1 MLRELQIRN
10 LALIESLNLH
20 LDHGFTCL
28 TGETGAGKSI
38 LLDAVGL
45 LLGVRASAQWV
56 RTGTDKAIVEGAF
69 DLSDEAIRDL
79 SILFEKQGIDMVDDQ
94 IILSRELFSTGK
106 TVARLNG
113 HLVTVQLLRD
123 IGHHI
128 LHQYGQHDSTLLLR
142 KEEHISLLDRFA
154 HEDIASYKDV
164 YKTAYNA
171 YRAAKQAL
179 LEAEQGEKERAQ
191 RIDQLDFQIKEI
203 EQARVKLGEEEKLT
217 VLRNRLH
224 FAERLQS
231 ASEAVYQHVYEGSG
245 RDKVSILAILYDLLH
260 EVGQAQEYDQTLS
273 ELYEYLEVARVN
285 LSEAAEFAR
294 KYREDIDFQPQRLQK
309 VEDRLATLERLFR
322 KYGEN
327 EERVLLYEKQAQEEL
342 TNLLHHDEWIERRR
356 QDVDSSYEQL
366 QIAAQELSQK
376 RHNAAVRLKE
386 ALQKE
391 LLDLMMPN
399 VTLCIDIQKVNF
411 RSDGADDVEILLS
424 ANPGEVLKPLAK
436 IASGGELS
444 RIMLAFAQVL
454 IADSPIDTMIFDEID
469 TGISGRAAQAVAQKL
484 TKIASHMQ
492 VLCVTHLPQMASAAQ
507 HHLFI
512 EKIIQDDRTRTVVHT
527 LSKQERITELARM
540 MNGENIT
547 EKAKAN
553 ALEMLKQNHGDIF
566 D

>member
-203 EQARVKLGEEEKLT
+203 EQVRVKLGEEEKLT

-309 VEDRLATLERLFR
+309 VEDRLATLERLFL

>member
-309 VEDRLATLERLFR
+309 VEDRLATLERLFL

>member
-10 LALIESLNLH
+10 LALIESLDLH
-20 LDHGFTCL
+20 LENGFTCL

-56 RTGTDKAIVEGAF
+56 RTGADKAVVEGAF
-69 DLSDEAIRDL
+69 DLSEAATIDL
-79 SILFEKQGIDMVDDQ
+79 SLLLEKQGIDMVDDQ
-94 IILSRELFSTGK
+94 LILSRELFSTGK

-123 IGHHI
+123 IGHLI
-128 LHQYGQHDSTLLLR
+128 LHQYGQHDSTLLLK
-142 KEEHISLLDRFA
+142 KEEHIGLLDRFA
-154 HEDIASYKDV
+154 HEEMAPYKDA
-164 YKTAYNA
+164 YTTAYNA

-191 RIDQLDFQIKEI
+191 RMDQLDFQIKEI
-203 EQARVKLGEEEKLT
+203 EQARIKLGEEEKLT

-231 ASEAVYQHVYEGSG
+231 ASEAVYQQLYEGRG
-245 RDKVSILAILYDLLH
+245 RDHAAILAVLYDLLH
-260 EVGQAQEYDQTLS
+260 DVEQAQEYDKTLS

-294 KYREDIDFQPQRLQK
+294 KYREDIDFQPERLQK
-309 VEDRLATLERLFR
+309 VEDRLAILERLFR

-327 EERVLLYEKQAQEEL
+327 EERVLLYEKQAREEL
-342 TNLLHHDEWIERRR
+342 TNLLHHDEWLERRR
-356 QDVDSSYEQL
+356 QDMSCLYEQL
-366 QIAAQELSQK
+366 QVAAQELSQQ
-376 RHNAAVRLKE
+376 RRDAAVRLKD
-386 ALQKE
+386 ALEKE
-391 LLDLMMPN
+391 LFDLMMPN
-399 VTLCIDIQKVNF
+399 VKLCVDIQTVNF
-411 RSDGADDVEILLS
+411 RSDGTDDVEILLS
-424 ANPGEVLKPLAK
+424 ANLGEVPKPLAK

-454 IADSPIDTMIFDEID
+454 ITDTAIDTMIFDEID

-484 TKIASHMQ
+484 IKIASRMQ

-512 EKIIQDDRTRTVVHT
+512 EKTIQDERTRTVVFS
-527 LSKQERITELARM
+527 LSKEERVTELARM
-540 MNGENIT
+540 INGENIT
-547 EKAKAN
+547 EKTRAN
-553 ALEMLKQNHGDIF
+553 ALEMLKQNHGNLF